1 MQSSQSTPSSP
12 PSRPGRKR
20 LLLVICLIGVAAGLL
35 VARPWQGPHI
45 ECSLTVQPGQSL
57 QAAIDAA
64 AAGDVICLARGTWT
78 ENIVIDKP
86 LTLVGRGAGRTAI
99 EAARFFSPV
108 VQISGQDSEPPG
120 IKLIGLTISG
130 LGGVSGVSI
139 GGTAET
145 EIKDC
150 VVSGRWYG
158 VEVADSA
165 NLTMMACTIS
175 ENTQRGV
182 VLVDSARATISGSRI
197 SRNMGPALWLSGS
210 AEATLLDCEISGN
223 RGHGFWLRGSARVVL
238 SNCSV
243 SANGGHGLWLTEW
256 STAQLL
262 QSRISGNS
270 DQGIRADDSAGVELI
285 ECDVLSNWHGIEL
298 RAGAQAT
305 IVNCAVSRNRW
316 HGISVQNSARATV
329 SGSVISA
336 NRRGV
341 GLRNQADAEI
351 RDCLIE
357 ENSGYGVFSWSSS
370 DIRGQ
375 GNRFRQNGVDL
386 GGNVFAALRVPL
398 QEPRETA
405 IIWPDDRYPS
415 LQEAIDALLP
425 GGTLVIMPGTYV
437 AGLTVG
443 GKLSIEAD
451 PGGVTLQAKSSAL
464 PVLSLVDG
472 AELHLARATITGGA
486 EGLLVS
492 AGAKASLVDCTIS
505 DNLQGISL
513 SYASSAQMANCS
525 IEGNAQGGVLASGAA
540 QATITGCSISNSTD
554 YGIAATD
561 SARVT
566 VMDSRVTGIRKDGG
580 IVLRG
585 SAQAVLVGN
594 TLLNNRGFGVAI
606 FQRPC
611 FTVPWPFRGRISGSS
626 NAFGANLGGDVCPPE
641 LGFLSTTEGGELDLR
656 PSVSP

>member
-1 MQSSQSTPSSP
+1 M
-12 PSRPGRKR
+12 
-20 LLLVICLIGVAAGLL
+20 LCLIAIAAGLL
-35 VARPWQGPHI
+35 VTRPWQGPQV
-45 ECSLTVQPGQSL
+45 ECSLTVQRGESI
-57 QAAIDAA
+57 QAEIDAA

-86 LTLVGRGAGRTAI
+86 LTLVGRGAGRTTI
-99 EAARFFSPV
+99 EAARYFSPV
-108 VQISGQDSEPPG
+108 VQVSGQGSQTIDVKLEGLAISGDGGASGVE
-120 IKLIGLTISG
+120 ISG
-130 LGGVSGVSI
+130 SAA
-139 GGTAET
+139 AE
-145 EIKDC
+145 IRDC
-150 VVSGRWYG
+150 KLSGRRHGIW
-158 VEVADSA
+158 VADSA
-165 NLTMMACTIS
+165 NLTMMGCTIS

-197 SRNMGPALWLSGS
+197 SHNMGPALWLSGS
-210 AEATLLDCEISGN
+210 AEATLLDGEISGN

-262 QSRISGNS
+262 HSQISRNS
-270 DQGIRADDSAGVELI
+270 DQGIRADGSAGVKLT

-298 RAGAQAT
+298 RNGAQAT
-305 IVNCAVSRNRW
+305 IVNSAVLRNNW
-316 HGISVQNSARATV
+316 DGISVRNSAHATV

-336 NRRGV
+336 NSRGV

-357 ENSGYGVFSWSSS
+357 DNSGYGVFSWSSS

-386 GGNVFAALRVPL
+386 GGNVSAALRVPL
-398 QEPRETA
+398 QEPGETA

-451 PGGVTLQAKSSAL
+451 FGGVTLQAKNSAL
-464 PVLSLVDG
+464 PVLSLVEG
-472 AELHLARATITGGA
+472 AELHLERATITGGA

-492 AGAKASLVDCTIS
+492 AGAKVSLIDCTIS
-505 DNLQGISL
+505 DNLQGVSL
-513 SYASSAQMANCS
+513 SYASSAQMTNCS
-525 IEGNAQGGVLASGAA
+525 IEGNAQGGVSANGAA
-540 QATITGCSISNSTD
+540 QAAITGCSISNSTD
-554 YGIAATD
+554 YGIAAAD

-566 VMDSRVTGIRKDGG
+566 VMDSRVIGIRGDAG

-585 SAQAVLVGN
+585 SVQAVLVGN
-594 TLLNNRGFGVAI
+594 TLLNNRGFGVAV

-611 FTVPWPFRGRISGSS
+611 FAVPWPFRGHIFGSS
-626 NAFGANLGGDVCPPE
+626 NAFQANLGGDVCPLD
-641 LGFLSTTEGGELDLR
+641 LGFLSTSEGGELDLR